1 MSPWLAL
8 LGWGTLV
15 GLDLVSLPQVMIARP
30 IVAGAVAGLL
40 LGDLEMGLRLGV
52 LFELFQFDILP
63 VGAVRYPE
71 YGPATIAAVAAG
83 QAAGGALGLGLGAV
97 VGLFTAMVGG
107 ASLHWLRR
115 ANGRAV
121 QAVMARLEA
130 GNPET
135 LVRVHAASIGR
146 DALRA
151 ALVTALGLG
160 LAWAAGRLLGGT
172 LTVVGATVLAAAA
185 AGAALAAGAAGLLR
199 LVGRGPGLG
208 WFAAGLV
215 AGAGVAWL
223 R

>member
-1 MSPWLAL
+1 
-8 LGWGTLV
+8 
-15 GLDLVSLPQVMIARP
+15 
-30 IVAGAVAGLL
+30 
-40 LGDLEMGLRLGV
+40 
-52 LFELFQFDILP
+52 
-63 VGAVRYPE
+63 
-71 YGPATIAAVAAG
+71 
-83 QAAGGALGLGLGAV
+83 

-121 QAVMARLEA
+121 RAVLARLEA

-151 ALVTALGLG
+151 TLVTALGLG

-199 LVGRGPGLG
+199 LVGRGSGLG